1 MRIDVAARLPPGI
14 AIEPVP
20 DGLEG
25 ARQRVADQ
33 HGLHPVLID
42 AEQIE
47 ELREVGRVPF
57 AAQIGFGDTDVAAA
71 QQPRGKT
78 VIVDLHHGGRAR
90 PVAAKADRAAVG
102 KDHVERAMLQL

>member
-1 MRIDVAARLPPGI
+1 M
-14 AIEPVP
+14 P

-25 ARQRVADQ
+25 ARQRVAEQ

-57 AAQIGFGDTDVAAA
+57 AAQIGFRDADVAAA
-71 QQPRGKT
+71 QQPRGEA
-78 VIVDLHHGGRAR
+78 VIVDLHGGGGAR
-90 PVAAKADRAAVG
+90 RIAAQPHNATVGQGYVEGAV
-102 KDHVERAMLQL
+102 LQL